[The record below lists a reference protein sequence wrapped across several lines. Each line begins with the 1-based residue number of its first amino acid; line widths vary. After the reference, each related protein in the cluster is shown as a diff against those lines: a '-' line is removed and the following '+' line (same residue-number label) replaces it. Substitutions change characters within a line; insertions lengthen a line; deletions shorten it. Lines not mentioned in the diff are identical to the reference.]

1 MGFVDI
7 NKLCCH
13 YAIYWMADPE
23 NTYKCYF
30 EEQRLTAYFDI

>member
-13 YAIYWMADPE
+13 YAIYWTADPE
-23 NTYKCYF
+23 NTSVIFKSK
-30 EEQRLTAYFDI
+30 D